1 MGNMTKTTNGMAA
14 LKTSHNACVDLFGKI
29 GSARGVDISVPF
41 NKAFKEDANIAI
53 RILLWAR
60 DVRGGAGER
69 QTFRTLL
76 KGLVHRLSINE
87 VSRVLAKIPELGRW
101 DDLFEFIGI
110 NDKVDFVITDMVVTG
125 LTNRDR
131 LLAKWMPREGKK
143 HFKFF
148 LKGFDITAR
157 EYRKTIV
164 GLSDTVEQ
172 KMCAKQ
178 WDQIDFGKIP
188 SIAAKNYSRAFKR
201 NAPDEYQE
209 YIDGLTAGTEKIN
222 ASAIFP
228 YDVIKSL
235 NTNPHAVVEAQW
247 KSLPDY
253 MEGSDARL
261 LGIVD
266 VSASMTWFKVT
277 PKLDGLDIAVSLG
290 LYVAERGE
298 GIFKD
303 QFITFSS
310 SPALVDLRGT
320 VGLQNRV
327 NKIKNSNVGGS
338 TDLEKT
344 FNLILTS
351 AVKHKVPADQMPTKL
366 IIWSDMQFNQATGH
380 RVDNT
385 AFEMIDSMYRAAGY
399 KRPQVV
405 FWNLNAEGNNVP
417 VSFGTGGTAM
427 VSGFSPAIMK
437 GILKGEDDMTPQT
450 MMLDTVNVE
459 RYDW

>member
-1 MGNMTKTTNGMAA
+1 MGNITKTTNGMAA

-29 GSARGVDISVPF
+29 GSARGVDLSGYF
-41 NKAFKEDANIAI
+41 KKAYNEDRDIAV

-69 QTFRTLL
+69 QTFRTLAKNLL
-76 KGLVHRLSINE
+76 KDLSITDAG
-87 VSRVLAKIPELGRW
+87 RVLAKVPELGRW

-110 NDKVDFVITDMVVTG
+110 NDKIDFIITDMVING
-125 LTNRDR
+125 LLARDR
-131 LLAKWMPREGKK
+131 LLAKWLPREGKK

-157 EYRKTIV
+157 EYRKTVV
-164 GLSDTVEQ
+164 GLSETVEQ

-209 YIDGLTAGTEKIN
+209 YIDGLSAGTEKIN
-222 ASAIFP
+222 AAAIFP

-235 NTNPHAVVEAQW
+235 NTNSHTVVEAQW
-247 KSLPDY
+247 ASLPDY
-253 MEGSDARL
+253 MAGSEARL
-261 LGIVD
+261 LGIID
-266 VSASMTWFKVT
+266 VSASMTWFN
-277 PKLDGLDIAVSLG
+277 PAPNLDGLDIAVSLG
-290 LYVAERGE
+290 LYVAERSE

-310 SPALVDLRGT
+310 SPALVDLEGV
-320 VGLQNRV
+320 VGLQKRV
-327 NKIKNSNVGGS
+327 SKIKGSNVGGS

-344 FNLILTS
+344 FNLILS
-351 AVKHKVPADQMPTKL
+351 AAKKHGVPADKMPTKI

-405 FWNLNAEGNNVP
+405 FWNLDGRHDSTP

-437 GILKGEDDMTPQT
+437 GILAGNDNMTPAS
-450 MMLDTVNVE
+450 MMLDTVNVD
-459 RYDW
+459 RYSW